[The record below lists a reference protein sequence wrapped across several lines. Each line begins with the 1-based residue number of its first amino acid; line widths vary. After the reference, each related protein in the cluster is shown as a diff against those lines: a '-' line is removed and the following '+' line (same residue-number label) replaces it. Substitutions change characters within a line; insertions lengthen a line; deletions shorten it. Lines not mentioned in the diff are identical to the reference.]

1 MFLLLL
7 LLFVSL
13 PFSSIQHHST
23 FLFVY
28 IFPNKLWFSAGICG
42 LLQLCWSVISCVLLH
57 ATYFFMLVSTPAYC
71 KKKKQPKKPHIHFLH
86 NGRDCICFSAVYGG
100 NFLGIVEV
108 HSGTVLEVMHAHRPQ
123 QLCESYSEPIE
134 MFKHIVSSSR
144 CFHNFLK
151 MVAYIA
157 QISVWSI
164 LLSHL

>member
-7 LLFVSL
+7 LLFLSL

-71 KKKKQPKKPHIHFLH
+71 KKKTTKKTPYSFSTQWQRLH
-86 NGRDCICFSAVYGG
+86 
-100 NFLGIVEV
+100 L
-108 HSGTVLEVMHAHRPQ
+108 
-123 QLCESYSEPIE
+123 
-134 MFKHIVSSSR
+134 
-144 CFHNFLK
+144 
-151 MVAYIA
+151 
-157 QISVWSI
+157 
-164 LLSHL
+164 LLSCLWWQLPGNRRSPQWHSVRGYACSPSTAALWELLWTYRNV